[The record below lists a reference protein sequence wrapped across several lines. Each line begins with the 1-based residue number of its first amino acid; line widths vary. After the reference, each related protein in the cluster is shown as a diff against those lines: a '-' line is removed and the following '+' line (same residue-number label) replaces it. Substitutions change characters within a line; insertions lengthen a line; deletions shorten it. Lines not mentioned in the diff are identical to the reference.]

1 MRHVVELRLG
11 SAFSM
16 KSRFVFRVCRAAAL
30 ATLAAVVLITR
41 VFVDVDLVR
50 VPVISTSRPA
60 ASGVVRS
67 TATGQSRANA
77 LQTPFAVTLRISRAS
92 SEVGSYS
99 VVVDGER
106 ICTRDVAGDR
116 SRRVDCA
123 VVTGWHSA
131 GDHEIVVQG
140 PASAWTIDSLEL
152 STHHGRNGTPY
163 EFLILPG
170 GSDHYLHP
178 APIGVVAM
186 WLLLTMA
193 IAFLPEPPAM
203 PRSVAIAY
211 RLVAGLALMELAVTE
226 ISPWVSSYRIV
237 LSTRTF
243 ASLLIVLFLPRLW
256 STAREVVKWLRPR
269 PAWSAG
275 LAVVAIAAMTLAG
288 GARYRSYRARA
299 RLLAELRPAALK
311 NCEFKRFGEAADGGY
326 ILCANLLGSVQ
337 SAYSY
342 GISGYDQWGC
352 DVSRQLSV
360 TVHEYDCFDL
370 RAPSCPGG
378 RAIFHP
384 ECVGSQTAT
393 IEGRLFDS
401 PERQF
406 EKNGDGRRRLVV
418 KMDVES
424 AEWDTLAHA
433 SDAVL
438 ERIDQ
443 LAIELHGVVE
453 PDRNLVVIRR
463 LKQFFYVASL
473 HFNNASC
480 QENIAPFP
488 AWAYEVL
495 FVNKRIGIPGGSGPA
510 GAPSS
515 QLAANDPHRSDCQST
530 ADLPQVAK

>member
-1 MRHVVELRLG
+1 
-11 SAFSM
+11 M

-41 VFVDVDLVR
+41 VFIDVDLVR

-60 ASGVVRS
+60 ASGVVRA
-67 TATGQSRANA
+67 TATGPSRANA
-77 LQTPFAVTLRISRAS
+77 LQTPFAVTLRISGAS
-92 SEVGSYS
+92 SEVGFYS

-123 VVTGWHSA
+123 VVTGWHPS

-152 STHHGRNGTPY
+152 STHHGRNGAPH
-163 EFLILPG
+163 EFLILPA
-170 GSDHYLHP
+170 GSDHYLHA

-193 IAFLPEPPAM
+193 IAFLPAPPAM
-203 PRSVAIAY
+203 PRPIAIAY
-211 RLVAGLALMELAVTE
+211 WLVAGLALMELAVTE

-237 LSTRTF
+237 LSARTF
-243 ASLLIVLFLPRLW
+243 ASLLIVLLLPRLW
-256 STAREVVKWLRPR
+256 SAAREVVNWLRPR
-269 PAWSAG
+269 PAWSVG
-275 LAVVAIAAMTLAG
+275 LAVVAIAAVTLAG
-288 GARYRSYRARA
+288 GARYRPYRARA
-299 RLLAELRPAALK
+299 RLLAELQPAALK
-311 NCEFKRFGEAADGGY
+311 NCEFRRLDEAAG
-326 ILCANLLGSVQ
+326 CS
-337 SAYSY
+337 SASRRALARY

-370 RAPSCPGG
+370 RAPSCAGG

-384 ECVGSQTAT
+384 ECVGPQTAT

-406 EKNGDGRRRLVV
+406 EKDGDGGRRLVV

-424 AEWDTLAHA
+424 AEWDTLAQA
-433 SDAVL
+433 SDGVL

-480 QENIAPFP
+480 QEDIAPFP

-495 FVNKRIGIPGGSGPA
+495 FVNKRIGIPGGAGPA
-510 GAPSS
+510 GAPPS

-530 ADLPQVAK
+530 ADLPQVPK